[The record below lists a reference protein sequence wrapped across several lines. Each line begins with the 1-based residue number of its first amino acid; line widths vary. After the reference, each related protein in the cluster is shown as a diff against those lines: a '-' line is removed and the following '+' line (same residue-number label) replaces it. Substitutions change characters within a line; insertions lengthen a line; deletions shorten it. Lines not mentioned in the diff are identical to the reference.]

1 MTDIGSVQVLSNA
14 APGSTALNGNSPGLQ
29 ARAQAAESEDR
40 RETNSRTVA
49 FTAKFNDLD
58 GDTGFRI
65 VRGDEVAAIESADL
79 AALLDIRLSQA
90 AAQALISL
98 QEVQDNGDAPAASI
112 TEAIPTGPVQVD
124 TPNTDGTTGLT
135 DVEAPATGSAE
146 IDVQGTGDTTA
157 ETSIGIAAPAPA
169 NETSTGIDAS
179 AQANETSTG
188 IDASASASAP
198 ANIGGDASNIEI
210 TLSDGTVTSGGTGG
224 PPRGAVLDIIV

>member
-1 MTDIGSVQVLSNA
+1 MTDIGSVQILSNA
-14 APGSTALNGNSPGLQ
+14 APGSTAQNTNSPGLQ
-29 ARAQAAESEDR
+29 ARAQAAESESR

-98 QEVQDNGDAPAASI
+98 QEVQDTGDAPAATD
-112 TEAIPTGPVQVD
+112 TEAIPTGPAQIA
-124 TPNTDGTTGLT
+124 TTNTDGTTASL
-135 DVEAPATGSAE
+135 DVEAPTTGGAE
-146 IDVQGTGDTTA
+146 IDVQGTSGTTA
-157 ETSIGIAAPAPA
+157 ETS
-169 NETSTGIDAS
+169 TGLDAT
-179 AQANETSTG
+179 AT
-188 IDASASASAP
+188 
-198 ANIGGDASNIEI
+198 ANIDVDTPNIEI
-210 TLSDGTVTSGGTGG
+210 TLPDGTVTAGGTGG

>member
-14 APGSTALNGNSPGLQ
+14 APGNTVQNSNLPGLQ
-29 ARAQAAESEDR
+29 ARVQAAESEGR

-79 AALLDIRLSQA
+79 SALLDIRLSQA

-98 QEVQDNGDAPAASI
+98 QEVQDNGDAPAESN
-112 TEAIPTGPVQVD
+112 TEAIPTGPVQID
-124 TPNTDGTTGLT
+124 TTNTDGTTASL
-135 DVEAPATGSAE
+135 DVETPATVSAE
-146 IDVQGTGDTTA
+146 IEVQGTGDTTA
-157 ETSIGIAAPAPA
+157 ETS
-169 NETSTGIDAS
+169 TGID
-179 AQANETSTG
+179 
-188 IDASASASAP
+188 ASAP
-198 ANIGGDASNIEI
+198 ANIGDDTTNIGI
-210 TLSDGTVTSGGTGG
+210 TLSDGTVTAGGTGG

>member
-14 APGSTALNGNSPGLQ
+14 APGSTALNSNSPGLQ

-124 TPNTDGTTGLT
+124 TPNTDTTGLT

-188 IDASASASAP
+188 IDASASAP

>member
-1 MTDIGSVQVLSNA
+1 M
-14 APGSTALNGNSPGLQ
+14 
-29 ARAQAAESEDR
+29 
-40 RETNSRTVA
+40 
-49 FTAKFNDLD
+49 D